1 MSEEYEKIE
10 HQKLEHESSS
20 SPRWITAA
28 VVILAIASI
37 VAIGTGYSA
46 SNRANRIE
54 QELSAQVQTETSTL
68 RESVDMLGKRVKQAE
83 EKNAE
88 AQGELSVVTDRLK
101 LTQGELARA
110 RKQGKEFQEQYSKN
124 LEDME
129 ASVRTELASKASV
142 DDVSNLN
149 GDVTGVRTDLES
161 TKQNLQMAKGEMGTL
176 IARNHE
182 EIDQLRRLGQRD
194 YFEFTLSGKG
204 SREKL
209 GNIQVELRGTNLKRH
224 QFTLALFADDIRLE
238 KKNRSIN
245 EPIYFYT
252 RGSRAPLE
260 LVVNEVGNNKV
271 VGYLSSP
278 KVTVASAG
286 K

>member
-1 MSEEYEKIE
+1 MSEEFERE
-10 HQKLEHESSS
+10 HHDSVNST
-20 SPRWITAA
+20 SPRWVSVA
-28 VVILAIASI
+28 VVILAIASV

-54 QELSAQVQTETSTL
+54 QDLTAQVQTQTSSL
-68 RESVDMLGKRVKQAE
+68 RDSVDMLGKRLKQAE
-83 EKNAE
+83 ENTAQ

-110 RKQGKEFQEQYSKN
+110 RKQGKEFQEQYAKN
-124 LEDME
+124 LEDVE
-129 ASVRTELASKASV
+129 ASVRTELATKASSS
-142 DDVSNLN
+142 DVNNLN
-149 GDVTGVRTDLES
+149 TDVTGVKTDLES

-194 YFEFTLSGKG
+194 YFEFTLGNKG
-204 SREKL
+204 AREKL
-209 GNIQVELRGTNLKRH
+209 ANNIQVELRGTNANRH
-224 QFTLALFADDIRLE
+224 QFTIALFTDDLRLE

-252 RGSRAPLE
+252 RGTRAPLE
-260 LVVNEVGNNKV
+260 LVVNEVGKNKV
-271 VGYLSSP
+271 VGYLSVP
-278 KVTVASAG
+278 KVLSASAG